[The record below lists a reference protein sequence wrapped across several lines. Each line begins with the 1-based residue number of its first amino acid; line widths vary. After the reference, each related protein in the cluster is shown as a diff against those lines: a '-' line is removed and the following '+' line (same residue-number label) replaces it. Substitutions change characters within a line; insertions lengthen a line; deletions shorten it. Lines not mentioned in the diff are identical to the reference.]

1 MIYNAIYHIIQKGI
15 PQKSKTERNYNKL
28 IKVISELNKET
39 VESINE
45 KILKYNKNPK
55 YYIFYYSY
63 IKYEIDKDIFYV
75 AFIDIFNLF
84 ISTPQASGELKIS
97 LGPKSTFNGIISPSP
112 SKTTMFLSPKNRDSE
127 RRKSLDILYDITL

>member
-1 MIYNAIYHIIQKGI
+1 MSMIYNAIYHIIQKGI

-55 YYIFYYSY
+55 YYIF
-63 IKYEIDKDIFYV
+63 IIV
-75 AFIDIFNLF
+75 IFNM
-84 ISTPQASGELKIS
+84 K
-97 LGPKSTFNGIISPSP
+97 
-112 SKTTMFLSPKNRDSE
+112 
-127 RRKSLDILYDITL
+127 

>member
-1 MIYNAIYHIIQKGI
+1 M
-15 PQKSKTERNYNKL
+15 
-28 IKVISELNKET
+28 
-39 VESINE
+39 
-45 KILKYNKNPK
+45 
-55 YYIFYYSY
+55 
-63 IKYEIDKDIFYV
+63 FYV

-112 SKTTMFLSPKNRDSE
+112 TKTTMFLSPKNRDSE